1 VWTWKLTAEK
11 ELDGCGYGSHGAMP
25 AETRALDVPGSFVQV
40 CLQFTSPVCSAEGY
54 SLEESPWAFESAR
67 TGHNQPEA
75 HCSSSAMGRQPAGVP
90 QGSGAP
96 FGAARGGMVSD
107 QGSGADSF
115 NSRFQLS
122 QAPGPEGSKGWGKKQ
137 GGGAGRVSKGGAN
150 GTNPGA
156 MRLSIPGSRVGGD
169 TRIKGEAHASSLQL
183 HEAGLDQL
191 VAAGKASAQEKTGLF
206 AVHLL
211 VTAIA
216 EGKILAT
223 ANPKVIYVLVPVVE

>member
-1 VWTWKLTAEK
+1 
-11 ELDGCGYGSHGAMP
+11 MP
-25 AETRALDVPGSFVQV
+25 AVARALDVPGACVQV

-67 TGHNQPEA
+67 TGPSQPEA
-75 HCSSSAMGRQPAGVP
+75 HGSSSAMSRQPAGVP

-96 FGAARGGMVSD
+96 FGAACGGIVSD
-107 QGSGADSF
+107 QGSGADAF

-122 QAPGPEGSKGWGKKQ
+122 QAPGLEGSKGWGKKQ
-137 GGGAGRVSKGGAN
+137 GGGAGRGSKGGAN
-150 GTNPGA
+150 GTGLGA
-156 MRLSIPGSRVGGD
+156 MKLSIPGSRVGGD
-169 TRIKGEAHASSLQL
+169 IRIKGEDDGSSLQL
-183 HEAGLDQL
+183 HEAGPHQL
-191 VAAGKASAQEKTGLF
+191 EAAGKAGAQEKNGLF

-223 ANPKVIYVLVPVVE
+223 ANPKVISVYWFR